1 MNAEE
6 KLNLLKSKMLDMSS
20 VVVAFSGGVDST
32 FLLKVAHDV
41 LGSNCVAATSLSSTL
56 PVDEVEE
63 VKDFVAENNI
73 KHFFLKYEELDDE
86 NFKKNPVNRC
96 YYCKSMLFTE
106 IKKLADQHNIN
117 VIVEGSN
124 FSDMNDHRPGMI
136 AAREMGVKSPLKE
149 CELSKDE
156 IRFLSKSLGLKTWD
170 KPEMACLSSR
180 VPTGQIITVE
190 KLSMIERAE
199 SFIKKFGVKQLR
211 VRHHDKIASIDV
223 FKEDFNVILENSE
236 EINKKLKGLG
246 FEIIVLDLAGYRRGS
261 LNELNETQKI
271 RL

>member
-1 MNAEE
+1 MEVD
-6 KLNLLKSKMLDMSS
+6 KLALLKSKLSDMGS

-41 LGSNCVAATSLSSTL
+41 LGSNCIAATSLSSTL

-63 VKDFVAENNI
+63 VKDFVNKNNI
-73 KHFFLKYEELDDE
+73 RHFFLKYEELDDE

-96 YYCKSMLFTE
+96 YYCKNMLFTE
-106 IKKLADQHNIN
+106 IKKLADAYNMKF
-117 VIVEGSN
+117 IVEGSN

-136 AAREMGVKSPLKE
+136 AAREMGVKSPLKD
-149 CELSKDE
+149 CELTKDE
-156 IRFLSKSLGLKTWD
+156 IRHLSKGLGLKTWD

-190 KLSMIERAE
+190 KLSRIEQAE

-211 VRHHDKIASIDV
+211 VRHHDKMASVEV
-223 FKEDFNVILENSE
+223 FKEDFSVILENSE
-236 EINKKLKGLG
+236 DIAKKLKGLG
-246 FEIIVLDLAGYRRGS
+246 FDVVVLDLAGYRRGS
-261 LNELNETQKI
+261 LNEVQKI
-271 RL
+271 KL